1 MNAGESTSRRGHLV
15 YRVEVAGTA
24 SELPVRWIY
33 YSLTDTQGHRLALV
47 FTMEGDQVQPFGAAD
62 REIVEHLAFVARTSP
77 KTASPTEASNGKKES
92 AKP

>member
-1 MNAGESTSRRGHLV
+1 MNAGESTDGRGHLV

-47 FTMEGDQVQPFGAAD
+47 FTMEGDLVQPFGAAD
-62 REIVEHLAFVARTSP
+62 REILEHLVFVDRKSP
-77 KTASPTEASNGKKES
+77 ETPSLTDATNGKKEV